1 MYRFFWNDLSMCGW
15 MVIIILVPHV
25 PLFDGIE
32 VFNFWSLIFISGG
45 YGAYVMIR
53 VFCQIQYY
61 NAKKIGM
68 TYELDRINKIGKVKQ

>member
-1 MYRFFWNDLSMCGW
+1 MCVW
-15 MVIIILVPHV
+15 MAIIILVPYV

-45 YGAYVMIR
+45 YGAYVTIR
-53 VFCQIQYY
+53 IFYSIQYY

-68 TYELDRINKIGKVKQ
+68 VYELDRINKIGKVKQ